1 MSKGRKTIN
10 VEFLKDYANK
20 QLSRTDDFA
29 TMDFKIG
36 VTAMIDR
43 ILLTSENYNGFQ
55 FINNNDSEIDTV
67 GYYSRKYS

>member
-10 VEFLKDYANK
+10 VEFMVDYANE
-20 QLSRTDDFA
+20 QLKRTDDFA

-36 VTAMIDR
+36 ICAMIDR

-55 FINNNDSEIDTV
+55 FINNDDSERFTV
-67 GYYSRKYS
+67 GYYSRKYY